1 MQIPKTMV
9 VERIRSMSGTDAAE
23 RADAVLPEKVDPAA
37 DADLL
42 RSLGVDPVKLDDE
55 HGGQSPAVG

>member
-9 VERIRSMSGTDAAE
+9 VERIRSTSGTDAAE
-23 RADAVLPEKVDPAA
+23 RADAELPEKVDPVA

-42 RSLGVDPVKLDDE
+42 RSLGVDPVKLGDE

>member
-9 VERIRSMSGTDAAE
+9 VERVRSISGTDAAE
-23 RADAVLPEKVDPAA
+23 RADAELPEKVDPVG

-42 RSLGVDPVKLDDE
+42 RRLGIDPGELGDE
-55 HGGQSPAVG
+55 YGGQSPAVG